1 MTKRNG
7 VSKKIGLLLL
17 AGTLTLNCAY
27 SQESEQ
33 EGRDQQRTRQA
44 QAVSKPVYDKI
55 QKAQEFTDAQ
65 DYWAAMEVLR
75 ILKNS
80 TRITDYERA
89 NVLNYIAIIHYYMED
104 LSAAIAAYE
113 EMLGIPDQEPQLRKR
128 TMYQLAQL
136 LMAEERFEDG
146 LAYLEDWFGLEPNPA
161 PGAYNLLAQCY
172 YQLNRYKDM
181 ILPIETAI
189 EVAIARELAIKED
202 WYVLLNFAYF
212 QQEEYVRVRDIQK
225 ILLATWPKKQYWFYL
240 AGAYTELGDEQNLL
254 ATYDAAHTNGLLNSE
269 SEFVTMAQL
278 YLQNEIPYK
287 AATLLEAEI
296 ESGRVARAEKN
307 YRLLSQAWTLAQ
319 EDEKAI
325 PALKEAATLSG
336 DGEIDLRLGN
346 AHLNLGR
353 YAECAASV
361 REGLNK
367 GGIKSPDNAYISLGM
382 CLYNLHRYDEAI
394 DAFDEAKKTPRS
406 AKLAEQWKT
415 VIGFDLKRN
424 EQIQLAET
432 NARKKQQELLERREA
447 SDRS

>member
-17 AGTLTLNCAY
+17 AGTLALNCAY

-212 QQEEYVRVRDIQK
+212 QQEE
-225 ILLATWPKKQYWFYL
+225 
-240 AGAYTELGDEQNLL
+240 
-254 ATYDAAHTNGLLNSE
+254 
-269 SEFVTMAQL
+269 
-278 YLQNEIPYK
+278 
-287 AATLLEAEI
+287 
-296 ESGRVARAEKN
+296 
-307 YRLLSQAWTLAQ
+307 
-319 EDEKAI
+319 
-325 PALKEAATLSG
+325 
-336 DGEIDLRLGN
+336 
-346 AHLNLGR
+346 
-353 YAECAASV
+353 
-361 REGLNK
+361 
-367 GGIKSPDNAYISLGM
+367 
-382 CLYNLHRYDEAI
+382 
-394 DAFDEAKKTPRS
+394 
-406 AKLAEQWKT
+406 
-415 VIGFDLKRN
+415 
-424 EQIQLAET
+424 
-432 NARKKQQELLERREA
+432 
-447 SDRS
+447 